1 MSRKNEKNHSNL
13 IYSRNFLRMQK
24 EDAAV
29 PGCTRHSKNY
39 CFRQLP
45 QALIL
50 QKGCDQMPN
59 ICGTAATLGGA

>member
-1 MSRKNEKNHSNL
+1 MLLFPDALGIGTSEHSMIGKFIDTIL
-13 IYSRNFLRMQK
+13 D
-24 EDAAV
+24 EE
-29 PGCTRHSKNY
+29 
-39 CFRQLP
+39 QLP

>member
-1 MSRKNEKNHSNL
+1 ML
-13 IYSRNFLRMQK
+13 LFP
-24 EDAAV
+24 DAL
-29 PGCTRHSKNY
+29 GIREQ
-39 CFRQLP
+39 QLP